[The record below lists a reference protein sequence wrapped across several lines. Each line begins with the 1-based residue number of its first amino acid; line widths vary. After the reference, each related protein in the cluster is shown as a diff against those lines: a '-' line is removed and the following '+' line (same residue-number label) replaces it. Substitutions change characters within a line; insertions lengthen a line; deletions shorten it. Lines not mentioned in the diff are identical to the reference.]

1 MKRNSKRKCSFRE
14 LYSAY
19 AVVEVQQTAHFEL
32 AVELLLKTAV
42 YLRYRYQVGF
52 VLKDQANESGTAD

>member
-1 MKRNSKRKCSFRE
+1 MKRNSKGKCSYRE
-14 LYSAY
+14 LYSAV
-19 AVVEVQQTAHFEL
+19 AMVKVQQAAHFEL

-52 VLKDQANESGTAD
+52 VFKDRANESGTAD